1 MYTYVLYHKLTLQTQ
16 EISLTDGIPPG
27 WMGLDVGP
35 KTNDEYKLAILSA
48 KTTLW
53 NGLVMYTLYNLH
65 VYIYIYMYIHSFTC
79 SPVQW
84 VCLKWKSLQLVH

>member
-1 MYTYVLYHKLTLQTQ
+1 MLYHKLTLQTQ

-35 KTNDEYKLAILSA
+35 KTNHEYKLAILSA

-53 NGLVMYTLYNLH
+53 NGLVMYTLYN
-65 VYIYIYMYIHSFTC
+65 VYVCIYIHLPGFQSSGC
-79 SPVQW
+79 V
-84 VCLKWKSLQLVH
+84 